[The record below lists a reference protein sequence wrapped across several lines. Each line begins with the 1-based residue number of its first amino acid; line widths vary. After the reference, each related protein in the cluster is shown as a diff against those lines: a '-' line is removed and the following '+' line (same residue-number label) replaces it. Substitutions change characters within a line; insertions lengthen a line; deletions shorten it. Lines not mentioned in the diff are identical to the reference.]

1 VHGHTLN
8 RKGKKKLALIS
19 MNELDY
25 KSLIFIVLM
34 EDKMYLH
41 NMKNDAYLLRKSN
54 DYIHIHSHRAI

>member
-1 VHGHTLN
+1 
-8 RKGKKKLALIS
+8 